1 MGAVYLTHQLS
12 TDTPRALKIM
22 LPQWVER
29 AELRE
34 RFERE
39 AKASGRIASE
49 HVVKIVAFGV
59 DAERGMPWMAMEY
72 CPARLSRACLPKGE
86 GCRTSMCLSCVD
98 SCFKAWPQRIG
109 PTSCTAI

>member
-1 MGAVYLTHQLS
+1 MLKIGEVLGGDFEVRQPLSEGGMGAVYLTHQLS
-12 TDTPRALKIM
+12 TDTPRALKIV

-72 CPARLSRACLPKGE
+72 LSGKTLEGLLAEGEVAARRCA
-86 GCRTSMCLSCVD
+86 
-98 SCFKAWPQRIG
+98 
-109 PTSCTAI
+109 